1 MVNTRGYSSKN
12 RVLQNSTNNT
22 RVIVLWSKNTGPS
35 AVFTLPPQGCV
46 SPVDVLEDEDEDEE
60 VYGYDKTWGEMEP
73 AEREA
78 ARLARPATLRIRLLI
93 SRTMPFSA

>member
-1 MVNTRGYSSKN
+1 MH
-12 RVLQNSTNNT
+12 
-22 RVIVLWSKNTGPS
+22 
-35 AVFTLPPQGCV
+35 
-46 SPVDVLEDEDEDEE
+46 VLEDEDEDEE